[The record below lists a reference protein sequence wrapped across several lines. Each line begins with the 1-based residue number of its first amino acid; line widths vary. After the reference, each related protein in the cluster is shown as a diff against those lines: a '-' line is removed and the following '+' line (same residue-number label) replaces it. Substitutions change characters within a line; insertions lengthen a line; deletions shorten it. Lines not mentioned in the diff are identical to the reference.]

1 MAPKSRVAGWY
12 WITSAIL
19 TPFVLIATLFWA
31 YYAQQVQNYR
41 AEGRRLVSQLEQD
54 HEAFEPLLNHMKE
67 VSEATG
73 WKMTDPIAPD
83 RLAAL
88 NTPRPSVFE
97 GEERNLP
104 AEKRSPLLNAYLDA
118 EGRFYGATADDAGYV
133 EEYLAAREWLAEFE
147 KKLQGYIYLKGYQY
161 YTVKTIDV
169 GGESIA
175 IAGGDLS
182 RQIRAGDDQIP
193 VPPDDVI
200 ERARGDWTSKKAPF
214 DKVMQE
220 PTKITLELV
229 FRKQVQLIRD
239 LVSANLHQYNLL
251 YSDVSG
257 EVDIY
262 EVDENGKIKRD
273 KDGKPNKIGSAW
285 VGFEGEKRGLDKTIA
300 DLGGLSRRVGERKDE
315 SVAKLDGAREG
326 AETVAEDT
334 EARDSRLQTMYVSTE
349 ARIDELK
356 IEFEGAKLAHEGDA
370 QKFDD
375 LVRNLPRL
383 KVPQK
388 LEKSDPDGE
397 VSYSDYARGVTHIDL
412 GYSDGVKQG
421 QRFEVWR
428 LHGYEKD
435 EFVGV
440 VEIVRMLSAHYSLC
454 TVLTLTNAD
463 DPVRKGDKIV
473 SQLWQDGEFLTVA
486 LHGDYEPPNEAYSKA
501 RLTELLKLAGVTV
514 VEKVQPGTDMVILG
528 SNLLGD
534 EWYRRARN
542 DLRFETLKEDDVRL
556 YVDPR

>member
-1 MAPKSRVAGWY
+1 MAQQSRVASWY
-12 WITSAIL
+12 WITSAVL
-19 TPFVLIATLFWA
+19 TPFVLVATVTWV

-41 AEGRRLVSQLEQD
+41 AEGRHLVSQLEQD
-54 HEAFEPLLNHMKE
+54 HEQFEPLLNHMKE

-73 WKMTDPIAPD
+73 WQMGDPIANEKD
-83 RLAAL
+83 ATL
-88 NTPRPSVFE
+88 NIQRPAVFQ
-97 GEERNLP
+97 GEERTLP

-118 EGRFYGATADDAGYV
+118 ESRFYGATTDDTGYV
-133 EEYLAAREWLAEFE
+133 QQYLAAREWLTAFE
-147 KKLQGYIYLKGYQY
+147 RKLQGYIYLKGYQY
-161 YTVKTIDV
+161 YTVVTIDV
-169 GGESIA
+169 GGESLA

-182 RQIRAGDDQIP
+182 RQIKDAADPIP
-193 VPPDDVI
+193 VPPEDAI
-200 ERARGDWTSKKAPF
+200 TTANSNYAGKKAPF

-229 FRKQVQLIRD
+229 FRKQIQLIRD

-257 EVDIY
+257 EVDVF
-262 EVDENGKIKRD
+262 EVGE
-273 KDGKPNKIGSAW
+273 DGKPRKVSTAW
-285 VGFEGEKRGLDKTIA
+285 VGFEGEKKGLDKTLAELTRLSGKINERRENSVTQLDAAQAEA
-300 DLGGLSRRVGERKDE
+300 DT
-315 SVAKLDGAREG
+315 A
-326 AETVAEDT
+326 TNDT
-334 EARDSRLQTMYVSTE
+334 DTKENRLQFMVVATE
-349 ARIDELK
+349 GRIDELK
-356 IEFEGAKLAHEGDA
+356 SKFENEKLTHEGDA

-383 KVPQK
+383 KIPQK

-397 VSYSDYARGVTHIDL
+397 ISYSDYARGVTHINL
-412 GYSDGVKQG
+412 GHSDGVRIG

-428 LHGYEKD
+428 LHGFDKD

-454 TVLTLTNAD
+454 TVLTLNNAD

-486 LHGDYEPPNEAYSKA
+486 LHGSYEPPNEAYSEA
-501 RLTELLKLAGVTV
+501 RLTELLKQAGVTV
-514 VEKVQPGTDMVILG
+514 VENVQPGTDVVILG